1 MSEFND
7 LQTVI
12 EDAVADAYQ
21 PDEVSEDT
29 TSDSS
34 EGFAPEADVSSE
46 TPAEASAEPADASED
61 ASGAEVPSPGA
72 RAQEGSV
79 APIDPK
85 LGIASHTNGRENR
98 IPYSRVT
105 KIVARAEKAAVEPLQ
120 KKLAELEPRVQQYEA
135 ELAPYKQ
142 FEQVLF
148 NDQEQFLEQLSKMPQ
163 YQPFFQQVSALVS
176 FYEQHAPGAAA
187 PAAPGAASGASASAD
202 DPMPQPTGENGTQY
216 TMEDLQKLL
225 DWQDRRTRKT
235 ALGEVQKQVDA
246 TYGPLKQRF
255 EAEQAIEALRPRVV
269 KQMEEVRKWDF
280 FTENEDA
287 IVEFMAKNPSAS
299 VETAYRMVVFPKIK
313 ASREDM
319 RQQVLKEVQKAPATA
334 TSLPT
339 RQSKPVDTTGA
350 PGTRSMEDVIRES
363 VRAAGLQ

>member
-1 MSEFND
+1 MPEIND

-21 PDEVSEDT
+21 PDEVSVDTSSDT
-29 TSDSS
+29 T
-34 EGFAPEADVSSE
+34 EGFAADADSSTE
-46 TPAEASAEPADASED
+46 TTAEGSAEPQDASSD
-61 ASGAEVPSPGA
+61 AVGAEVQSPA
-72 RAQEGSV
+72 VRAQEGSV

-120 KKLAELEPRVQQYEA
+120 KKLAELEPKVQQYEA

-142 FEQVLF
+142 FEQILF
-148 NDQEQFLEQLSKMPQ
+148 NNQEQFLEQLSKMPQ

-176 FYEQHAPGAAA
+176 FYEQHNAGTAAPGTPGATAGAAA
-187 PAAPGAASGASASAD
+187 DAA

-225 DWQDRRTRKT
+225 DWQDRRTRKA
-235 ALGEVQKQVDA
+235 ALGEIQKQVDT
-246 TYGPLKQRF
+246 TYGPIKQRF
-255 EAEQAIEALRPRVV
+255 EAERAIEALRPLVV
-269 KQMEEVRKWDF
+269 KQVEEVRKWDF
-280 FTENEDA
+280 FTENEEA
-287 IVEFMAKNPSAS
+287 IVEYMAKNPSAS
-299 VETAYRMVVFPKIK
+299 VETAYRMVVFPKVR
-313 ASREDM
+313 ASREEM
-319 RQQVLKEVQKAPATA
+319 RQQVLKEVQKAPTTA
-334 TSLPT
+334 TSLPI
-339 RQSKPVDTTGA
+339 RQAKPVDTTGA